1 MKANSE
7 FPDSFCIELGI
18 DREGVK
24 RVKGRPSLDTLP
36 LLLFLLLHLR
46 ATPLA
51 FLPLTFFSTSNFEE
65 SSALTQRFSH
75 NEHFQHL
82 SAALLPKE
90 YLAFLTPHRA
100 CKNTPR
106 LSLSRREG
114 STEDKRLGKEAETGH
129 HQATFYAPLTHP
141 LTSEVVS
148 PRRRTC
154 PSYDRTRTNDWQSRV
169 CSP

>member
-36 LLLFLLLHLR
+36 LLFIPSSAYYPSCVLAFLFLLTFKLR
-46 ATPLA
+46 DELLLSSS
-51 FLPLTFFSTSNFEE
+51 FLP
-65 SSALTQRFSH
+65 QRH
-75 NEHFQHL
+75 LQPL

-90 YLAFLTPHRA
+90 FLAFLTPHRA

>member
-36 LLLFLLLHLR
+36 LLFILSSSACYLSCVLAFLFLLTFKLR
-46 ATPLA
+46 DELLLSSS
-51 FLPLTFFSTSNFEE
+51 FLP
-65 SSALTQRFSH
+65 QR
-75 NEHFQHL
+75 NLQPL

-90 YLAFLTPHRA
+90 CLAFLTPHRA

-129 HQATFYAPLTHP
+129 HQATFLAPLTHP

-154 PSYDRTRTNDWQSRV
+154 PSYDRTPTNDWQSRV